1 MSYLITLALVFSIIT
16 ASIGQIALKK
26 GAWVFSDL
34 KFSFSAIF
42 NMVFSLLQNKWLLAG
57 TLLFIISFFS
67 YIFVLSKIQL
77 NFAYPFMVSLGIVL
91 VAVGSK
97 VFLGEQLSLR
107 NIVGIVL
114 IIFGILL
121 LIPKN

>member
-1 MSYLITLALVFSIIT
+1 MSYLTILVLVFSIIT
-16 ASIGQIALKK
+16 AGIGQIALKK
-26 GAWVFSDL
+26 GALVFSDL
-34 KFSFSAIF
+34 KFSSSAIF
-42 NMVFSLLQNKWLLAG
+42 DMVFGLFQNKWLLVG

-77 NFAYPFMVSLGIVL
+77 NFAYPVMVSLGIIL
-91 VAVGSK
+91 VAVGSQI
-97 VFLGEQLSLR
+97 FLGEQLSLR

-121 LIPKN
+121 LIPKI